1 MSEQA
6 LIRDRLSAVQAQ
18 IASACARSGRTPDEV
33 TLVAV
38 SKTHPVEA
46 VIAALAG
53 GARHFGENRLEEA
66 SAKIQAV
73 QTAHATGGP
82 IPTWPIPTWHMV
94 GHVQS
99 RKAADAVATF
109 DVIHSLDTVK
119 LAERYARAGT
129 EQGHAPQVLVEVN
142 VSGEASKE
150 GFDCSTWEH
159 AAEVR
164 AAIWGTFR
172 QLTAFSGLNV
182 AGLMTMAP
190 IVAEVEQTRPVFR
203 SLRLLHAALSAE
215 FPSIGPTL
223 SMGMTDDF
231 PVAIEEG
238 ATIVRIGRAIFGERK
253 YGSA

>member
-6 LIRDRLSAVQAQ
+6 LIRERLSAVQAQ
-18 IASACARSGRTPDEV
+18 IALACARSGRTPDDV

-38 SKTHPVEA
+38 SKTHPAEA
-46 VIAALAG
+46 VIVALAG
-53 GARHFGENRLEEA
+53 GATHFGENRLEEA
-66 SAKIQAV
+66 AAKIQAV
-73 QTAHATGGP
+73 QAAHQAGSP
-82 IPTWPIPTWHMV
+82 IPIWHMV

-119 LAERYARAGT
+119 LAERYARACLD
-129 EQGHAPQVLVEVN
+129 QGRAPQVLVEVN
-142 VSGEASKE
+142 VSGEASKN
-150 GFDCSTWEH
+150 GFDCSNWEQS
-159 AAEVR
+159 AEVR
-164 AAIWGTFR
+164 AAFWATIR
-172 QLTAFSGLNV
+172 QLTALDGMKI

-190 IVAEVEQTRPVFR
+190 IVEQVEQARPVFR

-238 ATIVRIGRAIFGERK
+238 ATIVRIGRAIFGERN
-253 YGSA
+253 YGTA